1 MLLRFNVQ
9 SCFVHSKRKWEKFSR
24 SHSLRIWLLLLLA
37 VCCCCFFAY
46 SLQWHTHLHNGVV
59 VLFFLLFLNDKRTSI
74 ELSFPSLYSVLLL
87 LVLLLFAL
95 YCNWKLFTR
104 PQYLLKISW
113 KTTHFSLTINFT
125 SSSSSSSSFFFQLNS
140 RSLFMWCHT
149 VTKSHYMVVMC
160 AFHIAMK
167 LGRDGATA
175 MVLFVYLGPVT
186 IFVRSPSPFH
196 RTR

>member
-1 MLLRFNVQ
+1 MFNRALFTRKGNER
-9 SCFVHSKRKWEKFSR
+9 SFLVHILSIF
-24 SHSLRIWLLLLLA
+24 
-37 VCCCCFFAY
+37 CCCCYWRCAAAAS
-46 SLQWHTHLHNGVV
+46 SLTVYNDTHTHLHNGVV